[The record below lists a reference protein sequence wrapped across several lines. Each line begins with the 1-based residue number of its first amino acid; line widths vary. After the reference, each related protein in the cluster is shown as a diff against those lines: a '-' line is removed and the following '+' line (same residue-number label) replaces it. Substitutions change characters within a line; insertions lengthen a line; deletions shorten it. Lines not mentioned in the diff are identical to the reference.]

1 MTTTIL
7 HSENCAFPRS
17 FIENSCSAVR
27 MRKLR
32 VGSVDAFASAGM
44 LVILLVIADLH
55 LAAAH
60 G

>member
-1 MTTTIL
+1 
-7 HSENCAFPRS
+7 
-17 FIENSCSAVR
+17 VR